1 MSIRNKLAGIV
12 ALLLIPVILL
22 AYLFVQQSFKD
33 IEFAAKERS
42 GVVYLRGAWP
52 VLTGLVVD
60 SNAGEVPA
68 AKLKGPNLSQLG
80 AQYGTAMDAVEAGR
94 DLDQALLAIGWPAK
108 ALSRSEATEK
118 AIAAAR
124 TLIGKV
130 ADGSNLTLDPDL
142 DSFYV
147 MDVVTVKLPE
157 ALERLG
163 KIVALVR
170 EMRRQ
175 ASLSDDDKAEIM
187 IQIGLF
193 ESATSGAAGSIESA
207 FKGNEDGAVRRKLET
222 PFKSFA
228 DTFGAFGAEAKQV
241 ANALRRDASRSKTDL
256 SQLDQL
262 YADAAGRLERFW
274 QSSATDL
281 DRLLAARVDG
291 LWWRMITMLGI
302 AGVVVAIA
310 LLAAW
315 WAARS
320 ILISIGRLDNR
331 IRELGDREINA
342 DLPGS
347 DGRDE
352 IAQITRA
359 VLYFRDRTIEKLKVM
374 EAAANEQRE
383 ARLHA
388 DAETQRAE
396 AERQAT
402 DLRQEMELS
411 TTLNRRADNFATTM
425 DATIKAISNASSS
438 MEAAS
443 LALTRTADLTE
454 RTSVGLAT
462 SSADASS
469 NVHSVAAAAEEMTA
483 SISEISR
490 QVQQSS
496 SIAAAAVKQAEHTD
510 SRITELSKAA
520 ARIGDVV
527 KLITAIAEQTNLLA
541 LNATIEA
548 ARAGDTG
555 KGFAVVAQEVK
566 ALASQTAKATEEISQ
581 QISSM
586 QAATQESVLAI
597 KEIGGTIAQ
606 ISENSTAIAAAVEE
620 QTATTREIGRSVQ
633 QAAGGT
639 SGVAAKVEDIA
650 RGATETRDASRQVLA
665 SAQSLSQ
672 ENSRLSA
679 EIESFLKVIR
689 SGPLNRRHHDDPNYP
704 GPERRIDDD
713 AAA

>member
-454 RTSVGLAT
+454 RTSI
-462 SSADASS
+462 DRK
-469 NVHSVAAAAEEMTA
+469 SV
-483 SISEISR
+483 
-490 QVQQSS
+490 V
-496 SIAAAAVKQAEHTD
+496 
-510 SRITELSKAA
+510 
-520 ARIGDVV
+520 
-527 KLITAIAEQTNLLA
+527 
-541 LNATIEA
+541 
-548 ARAGDTG
+548 
-555 KGFAVVAQEVK
+555 
-566 ALASQTAKATEEISQ
+566 
-581 QISSM
+581 
-586 QAATQESVLAI
+586 
-597 KEIGGTIAQ
+597 
-606 ISENSTAIAAAVEE
+606 
-620 QTATTREIGRSVQ
+620 
-633 QAAGGT
+633 
-639 SGVAAKVEDIA
+639 
-650 RGATETRDASRQVLA
+650 
-665 SAQSLSQ
+665 
-672 ENSRLSA
+672 
-679 EIESFLKVIR
+679 
-689 SGPLNRRHHDDPNYP
+689 
-704 GPERRIDDD
+704 
-713 AAA
+713 